1 MATEDRDLQVRLS
14 GALEARIQGIRHT
27 LSDKEQG
34 VASFLLADPKEFV
47 SLSISS
53 LAARCGV
60 SETVIIRLYRKLGYE
75 GFHQFKIDI
84 AQSLTEATPET
95 TLGDLKTG
103 DNMETIKRKVFAIT
117 RQALEDAVPSV
128 DSEQLVRARDAL
140 LGARRVVVAAFGGS
154 ASVGLDFVH
163 KLLKLGIIAT
173 LQTDAHMQVM
183 SAAVMAPGDVVLA
196 ISHSGN
202 SRDIVETLELARHH
216 GATTI
221 LVTGFPKSPATTAA
235 DICLYTV
242 CRETKYQTDAMT
254 SRIIQLAVFD
264 TLMVAM
270 IFENKER
277 ATATIHET
285 SVAAARKKL

>member
-1 MATEDRDLQVRLS
+1 MAMDDRDLQVRLS

-27 LSDKEQG
+27 LSEKEQG
-34 VASFLLADPKEFV
+34 VAGFLLSDPKEFI

-53 LAARCGV
+53 LASRCSV

-84 AQSLTEATPET
+84 AQSLTETTPDS
-95 TLGDLKTG
+95 TLGDLKSG
-103 DNMETIKRKVFAIT
+103 DDMELIKRKVFATT

-128 DSEQLVRARDAL
+128 DSAQLTRARDVL
-140 LGARRVVVAAFGGS
+140 LSARRVVVAAFGGS
-154 ASVGLDFVH
+154 APVGLDFVH

-173 LQTDAHMQVM
+173 VQTDAHMQVM
-183 SAAVMAPGDVVLA
+183 SAAVMGPADVLLA

-202 SRDIVETLELARHH
+202 SRDIVEALEMARQH

-221 LVTGFPKSPATTAA
+221 LVTGFPKSPATRAA

-242 CRETKYQTDAMT
+242 CRETKYQTDALT
-254 SRIIQLAVFD
+254 SRIVQLAVFD

-270 IFENKER
+270 IFAHR
-277 ATATIHET
+277 DQATATIHET